1 MSAVCEKTGTNEVR
15 LTITVSAADFEEA
28 MNKAYLKARKSINIP
43 GFRKGKAPRKVI
55 ENFYSEAVFYED
67 AFDLVFP
74 KAYDDAIVETGIY
87 PVDRPSVDVTTIGG
101 GEDLV
106 FTCDVTVKP
115 EVKLGSYK
123 GIEAT
128 RPEYNVTDDDVEDEL
143 KKDQERVARWIT
155 VEDRAVEN
163 GDRITLDYAGFC
175 DGEQFP
181 GGTATDQTLEVGSG
195 RFIPG
200 FEEQLV
206 GMKLEEEG
214 TVNVTFPAEYH
225 APDLAGKDAIFNVK
239 IHKIEVKELP
249 EMDDEFA
256 KDVSDCDTLEDYKAK
271 IRERL
276 EKTAETRAKN
286 ELDEQLVNAVVE
298 ASEVEIP
305 ECMVNSQLDY
315 MLQEMEYRMMYQGI
329 SMEDY
334 TRMTGQTRESIREEN
349 REEAGKIV
357 KRQLV
362 LEALQKDAGLEVS
375 DEELDAEIAK
385 MATET
390 RTVEDIKKTL
400 RDSDYDYLKGNV
412 LLEKTLQLLEDN
424 AVIG

>member
-15 LTITVSAADFEEA
+15 LTITVSAADFEDA

-128 RPEYNVTDDDVEDEL
+128 RPEYNVTDDDVADEL

-412 LLEKTLQLLEDN
+412 LLEKTLQLLEDS

>member
-15 LTITVSAADFEEA
+15 LTITVSAADFEDA

-55 ENFYSEAVFYED
+55 ENFYSEAVFYEGPL
-67 AFDLVFP
+67 DLVFP
-74 KAYDDAIVETGIY
+74 KAYDERDRRNPGIY

-334 TRMTGQTRESIREEN
+334 TQ
-349 REEAGKIV
+349 EAPV
-357 KRQLV
+357 RPASPSV
-362 LEALQKDAGLEVS
+362 R
-375 DEELDAEIAK
+375 
-385 MATET
+385 
-390 RTVEDIKKTL
+390 RTVRRPARSSSASWCWRPCRRM
-400 RDSDYDYLKGNV
+400 RDWRYPTRSWTRRLPRWRPKPV
-412 LLEKTLQLLEDN
+412 RWRTSKRRCAIRTMITSR
-424 AVIG
+424 ATCCWRKPCSSWRIAR

>member
-15 LTITVSAADFEEA
+15 LTITVSAADFEDA

-375 DEELDAEIAK
+375 DDELDAEIAK

-412 LLEKTLQLLEDN
+412 LLEKTLQLLEDS

>member
-1 MSAVCEKTGTNEVR
+1 MSAVFEKTDTNEVR
-15 LTITVSAADFEEA
+15 LTITVAAAEFEAA
-28 MNKAYLKARKSINIP
+28 MNQAYLKARKSINIP

-74 KAYDDAIVETGIY
+74 KAYDDAINETGIY
-87 PVDRPSVDVTTIGG
+87 PVDRPSVDVTSIGN

-115 EVKLGSYK
+115 EVELGNYK

-128 RPEYNVTDDDVEDEL
+128 RPEYTVTEDDIDDEL
-143 KKDQERVARWIT
+143 TKDQERVARWVA

-175 DGEQFP
+175 DGVQFP
-181 GGTATDQTLEVGSG
+181 GGTATEQTLEIGSG

-200 FEEQLV
+200 FEDQLI
-206 GMKLEEEG
+206 GKNIGEEG

-239 IHKIEVKELP
+239 VHKIEVKELP
-249 EMDDEFA
+249 ELDDEFA
-256 KDVSDCDTLEDYKAK
+256 KDVSDCDTLDEYKTK

-286 ELDEQLVNAVVE
+286 ELDEQLVEAVVA
-298 ASEVEIP
+298 ASNVEIP

-329 SMEDY
+329 SMEQY
-334 TRMTGQTRESIREEN
+334 TQMTGQTVESIREEN
-349 REEAGKIV
+349 REDAAKIV

-362 LEALQKDAGLEVS
+362 LEALQKDAGLEAT
-375 DEELDAEIAK
+375 DEDVDAEIAK

-390 RTVEDIKKTL
+390 RSVEDIKKSM
-400 RDSDYDYLKGNV
+400 RDADMDYFKGNV
-412 LLEKTLQLLEDN
+412 LLEKTLKLLEDN

>member
-143 KKDQERVARWIT
+143 KKDQERVVRWIT

>member
-15 LTITVSAADFEEA
+15 LTITVGAAEFEEA

-67 AFDLVFP
+67 AFDMVFP

-115 EVKLGSYK
+115 EVKLGSYQ

-239 IHKIEVKELP
+239 VHKIEVKELP

-256 KDVSDCDTLEDYKAK
+256 KDVSDCDTLEEYKAK

-424 AVIG
+424 AVIR